1 MKLPLALL
9 LLLPVA
15 LAAAPPPEFLQA
27 ARKQLGV
34 TVQYDPTYTVVSYPG
49 GDVPIERGVCT
60 DVVIRAMRG
69 IGIDL
74 QREVHEDMKR
84 NFSAYP
90 QMWGLRGPD
99 ANIDHRRV
107 PNLMRF
113 FERRGKKLPVS
124 DDPAAYRPGDFVTCL
139 VPPNLP
145 HIMIVSDHSSTTEPA
160 RPLVIHN
167 IGAGAREED
176 RLFEFKLTGHY
187 RWWPE

>member
-1 MKLPLALL
+1 MKLPLTLL

-90 QMWGLRGPD
+90 QMWGLRGPIEHRSPPRAEPD
-99 ANIDHRRV
+99 ALLRT
-107 PNLMRF
+107 PGQEAAG
-113 FERRGKKLPVS
+113 ER
-124 DDPAAYRPGDFVTCL
+124 
-139 VPPNLP
+139 
-145 HIMIVSDHSSTTEPA
+145 
-160 RPLVIHN
+160 
-167 IGAGAREED
+167 
-176 RLFEFKLTGHY
+176 
-187 RWWPE
+187 